1 MRTTTEQRARVIEL
15 HKKHPDLSNR
25 VIAERI
31 GVSIPTVRNVI
42 RVAKTAKANPFVS
55 ASAAVWFCTV
65 VSRMR
70 GFWPLLL
77 AFPCTGAVRQT
88 GRAATRA

>member
-42 RVAKTAKANPFVS
+42 RVAKTAKAGDGYLTTKDRTEL
-55 ASAAVWFCTV
+55 AKKAA
-65 VSRMR
+65 
-70 GFWPLLL
+70 
-77 AFPCTGAVRQT
+77 
-88 GRAATRA
+88 AARWRKPATE